1 MKYLLQSTV
10 CSLFLLSEVFGQ
22 SVLRFTEYDED
33 DHVVQD
39 SSRAIAAFD
48 INSRIEIGID
58 KNALRKALVD
68 QLKMDPFSEEIIN
81 RISALQNAAEKGL
94 LALMPLQEALLEWS
108 QAPDSQRSVADLR
121 PLFSQIGDP
130 SLRIIN
136 LAPPG
141 SNLRKAF
148 NRQLFNLPREAG
160 VAGSYSILFEGAL
173 REAKL
178 LTIALDDLVNNR
190 GVFIQLGAWL
200 ETSKSTN
207 PIHLP
212 GFDTYPELGQ
222 YVVKRWNISLS
233 DEQQEQLKSIE
244 TLANNFNT
252 VSFKKALEGIQ
263 VTTPQAIV
271 KIADS
276 FHQCADSLSKKLD
289 KLETLL
295 PPGEVIALSDIDKL
309 NYLIS
314 GYINLLQGLKE
325 KYRSGN
331 FADGAEFLIQTNDDL
346 SQLKH
351 LTRELVVLANNLKSD
366 FSIRLA
372 SGPDDVKAASD
383 DLATAISGCS
393 VFLETGVSNL
403 VDKAIA
409 MITELTGFK
418 KLNESALELGKEV
431 MKYDI
436 SGLPDKTTFAI
447 TKTGRRQAGDK
458 ILVRIAAG
466 DSTRRSQVLEHRR
479 FRLFQIL
486 PHLRTIVGLIFA
498 DLPESE
504 TVDSKFQ
511 LSASYSILLKK
522 GSRKSMGFNRIFSPG
537 IGLNIAALDFDHN
550 DVPEIGLGLVGSV
563 FRDYIQ
569 GGFGYNVY
577 RDEPYWFFGLRIP
590 LSLSAITFNKETAG
604 QVE

>member
-1 MKYLLQSTV
+1 MKCLLQSTI
-10 CSLFLLSEVFGQ
+10 CLFFLFSEVFGQ

-39 SSRAIAAFD
+39 SIRAIAAFD
-48 INSRIEIGID
+48 INSRVEISID

-68 QLKMDPFSEEIIN
+68 QLKIAPFSEEIIT
-81 RISALQNAAEKGL
+81 RISTLQNAAEKGL
-94 LALMPLQEALLEWS
+94 LALLPLQEALLNWS
-108 QAPDSQRSVADLR
+108 QAPDSQKNVADLQ

-141 SNLRKAF
+141 SRLREAF

-173 REAKL
+173 REAEL
-178 LTIALDDLVNNR
+178 LRTALDDVVNNR

-200 ETSKSTN
+200 ETGKSTN

-212 GFDTYPELGQ
+212 GFDIYPELGQ

-244 TLANNFNT
+244 ALAHNFNT
-252 VSFKKALEGIQ
+252 VGFNKALDNIM
-263 VTTPQAIV
+263 VSTPQTIV
-271 KIADS
+271 KITDS
-276 FHQCADSLSKKLD
+276 FHQCADSIATRLGT
-289 KLETLL
+289 LENLL
-295 PPGEVIALSDIDKL
+295 PPGEAIAMSDIEKL
-309 NYLIS
+309 NSLIS
-314 GYINLLQGLKE
+314 GYMDFLQGLKE
-325 KYRSGN
+325 KYGSGN
-331 FADGAEFLIQTNDDL
+331 FVGGTGFLIQTNDDL

-351 LTRELVVLANNLKSD
+351 LTGDLVALANNLKSD

-372 SGPDDVKAASD
+372 SGSGDVKAASD
-383 DLATAISGCS
+383 DLATVISGCS
-393 VFLETGVSNL
+393 GFLETGVSNL
-403 VDKAIA
+403 VEKTMA
-409 MITELTGFK
+409 MLTELTGFK

-436 SGLPDKTTFAI
+436 SGLPDKTTLAI

-458 ILVRIAAG
+458 IMVRIAAG
-466 DSTRRSQVLEHRR
+466 DSTRRSQILEHRR

-590 LSLSAITFNKETAG
+590 LSLSAITFNRETAG